1 LEATGLTFEE
11 CGIASALTQHFLTVP
26 LNQRPYKWG
35 ETPVQALLDDL
46 TRSFIANEDIYFLG
60 MIVLTHGPTGQL
72 EVADGQQRLATTSII
87 VAAIRD
93 FLLELN
99 DIETAQLYQSKY
111 LLEYDPPSKEYK
123 PKLQLNFEDRDFFIE
138 TILKSPDKR
147 TEYEGNKL
155 SSHERLENAAKRVKQ
170 HIRNMTA
177 AFNQSSEKEKRIYE
191 WMDFLHK
198 SAKVIVITVPGYV
211 GNAFKMF
218 ETLNAR
224 GMKASQ
230 IDILKNYLFNKAKNK
245 IADMQPRWASMMN
258 TIDSLMDS
266 DDEDDIL
273 IDYIRYYW
281 IAHHGPTTERELG
294 DSIQKTI
301 ISERLAL
308 DLVMAL
314 DSFSSDYASLL
325 MPREHPKLGNYGSS
339 TRDCIYT
346 ITKELSAKQI
356 LPLLMA
362 ILRYLDVPEAKK
374 AFNLCLSWTVR
385 FLIAGGGG
393 GGVLDRQYAL
403 RAKEISNR
411 EITTARDLATRM
423 SQVVHTDQAFEE
435 AFKTASIFKTKL
447 ARYYI
452 RAIELYLANDPY
464 PQFVPNEDVKAV
476 NAEHILPQT
485 PSDGWNI
492 LADVAASYNK
502 RLGNLVLMKAMDN
515 VKIGNKGFGEKKD
528 FYRRSPFLTTQW
540 VAEYSQ
546 WGPDEINNRQSKL
559 AELAPKVWPINI

>member
-1 LEATGLTFEE
+1 MEATGPTFEE

-35 ETPVQALLDDL
+35 ETPVQTLLDDL
-46 TRSFIANEDIYFLG
+46 TRSFNANEDTYFLG

-93 FLLELN
+93 YLLELN

-111 LLEYDPPSKEYK
+111 LLEYDLPSKEYK

-138 TILKSPDKR
+138 TILKAPDKR
-147 TEYEGNKL
+147 TDYKLNKL
-155 SSHERLENAAKRVKQ
+155 SSHERMEDAAKLVKQ

-177 AFNQSSEKEKRIYE
+177 AFNQNSEKENRIYE
-191 WMDFLHK
+191 WMDFLHN

-230 IDILKNYLFNKAKNK
+230 IDILKNYLFGKAKKK
-245 IADMQPRWASMMN
+245 ITDMQPRWASMMN

-281 IAHHGPTTERELG
+281 IVHHGPTTERELG
-294 DSIQKTI
+294 DSIQKII

-308 DLVMAL
+308 DLVMTL
-314 DSFSSDYASLL
+314 DSFSSDYASLI

-362 ILRYLDVPEAKK
+362 ILRYLDVSEAKK

-393 GGVLDRQYAL
+393 VLDRQYGL
-403 RAKEISNR
+403 RAKEITNR

-423 SQVVHTDQAFEE
+423 SQVVHTDQAFKE

-452 RAIELYLANDPY
+452 RAIDLYLANDPY

-492 LADVAASYNK
+492 HADVASSYCK

-515 VKIGNKGFGEKKD
+515 VKIGNKGFEEKKD

>member
-1 LEATGLTFEE
+1 MEATGPTFEE
-11 CGIASALTQHFLTVP
+11 CGIAGALTQFFLTVP

-35 ETPVQALLDDL
+35 ETPVQTLLDDL
-46 TRSFIANEDIYFLG
+46 TRSFNANEDTYFLG

-93 FLLELN
+93 YLLELN

-111 LLEYDPPSKEYK
+111 LLEYDLPSKEYK

-138 TILKSPDKR
+138 TILKAPDKR
-147 TEYEGNKL
+147 TDYKLNKL
-155 SSHERLENAAKRVKQ
+155 SSHERMEDAAKLVKQ

-177 AFNQSSEKEKRIYE
+177 AFNQNSEKENRIYE
-191 WMDFLHK
+191 WMDFLHN

-230 IDILKNYLFNKAKNK
+230 IDILKNYLFGKAKKK
-245 IADMQPRWASMMN
+245 ITDMQPRWASMMN

-281 IAHHGPTTERELG
+281 IVHHGPTTERELG
-294 DSIQKTI
+294 DSIQKII

-308 DLVMAL
+308 DLVMTL
-314 DSFSSDYASLL
+314 DSFSSDYASLI

-362 ILRYLDVPEAKK
+362 ILRYLDVSEAKK

-393 GGVLDRQYAL
+393 VLDRQYGL
-403 RAKEISNR
+403 RAKEITNR

-423 SQVVHTDQAFEE
+423 SQVVHTDQAFKE

-452 RAIELYLANDPY
+452 RAIDLYLANDPY
-464 PQFVPNEDVKAV
+464 PQFVSNEDVKAV

-492 LADVAASYNK
+492 HADVASSYCK

-515 VKIGNKGFGEKKD
+515 VKIGNKGFEEKKD

>member
-1 LEATGLTFEE
+1 MEATGPTFEE

-35 ETPVQALLDDL
+35 ETPVQTLLDDL
-46 TRSFIANEDIYFLG
+46 TRSFNANEDTYFLG

-93 FLLELN
+93 YLLELN

-111 LLEYDPPSKEYK
+111 LLEYDLPSKEYK

-138 TILKSPDKR
+138 TILKAPDKR
-147 TEYEGNKL
+147 TDYKLNKL
-155 SSHERLENAAKRVKQ
+155 SSHERMEDAAKLVKQ

-177 AFNQSSEKEKRIYE
+177 AFNQNSEKENRIYE
-191 WMDFLHK
+191 WMDFLHN

-230 IDILKNYLFNKAKNK
+230 IDILKNYLFGKAKKK
-245 IADMQPRWASMMN
+245 ITDMQPRWASMMN

-281 IAHHGPTTERELG
+281 IVHHGPTTERELG
-294 DSIQKTI
+294 DSIQKII

-308 DLVMAL
+308 DLVMTL
-314 DSFSSDYASLL
+314 DSFSSDYASLI

-362 ILRYLDVPEAKK
+362 ILRYLDVSEAKK

-393 GGVLDRQYAL
+393 VLDRQYGL
-403 RAKEISNR
+403 RAKEITNR

-423 SQVVHTDQAFEE
+423 SQVVHTDQAFKE

-452 RAIELYLANDPY
+452 RAIDLYLANDPY
-464 PQFVPNEDVKAV
+464 PQFVSNEDVKAV

-492 LADVAASYNK
+492 HADVASSYCK

-515 VKIGNKGFGEKKD
+515 VKIGNKGFEEKKD